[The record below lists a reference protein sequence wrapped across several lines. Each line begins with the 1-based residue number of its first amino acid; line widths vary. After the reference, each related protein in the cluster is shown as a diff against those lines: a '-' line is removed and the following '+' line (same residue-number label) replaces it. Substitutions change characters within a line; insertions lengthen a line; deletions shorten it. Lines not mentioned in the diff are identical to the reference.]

1 MLQPKIVSVR
11 PLSDCRLL
19 LTYDGEASRVF
30 DVTPYA
36 SGAWYE
42 ELLDAAYF
50 KTVRLLDGGR
60 GVEWPHG
67 QDIAPHEL
75 YELSVP
81 VA

>member
-1 MLQPKIVSVR
+1 MLQPRISSVT
-11 PLSDCRLL
+11 PLEDCRLL
-19 LTYDGEASRVF
+19 LTYDGEGPRVF
-30 DVTPYA
+30 DAAPYA
-36 SGAWYE
+36 SGPWYS

-50 KTVRLLDGGR
+50 KMVRLLDGG
-60 GVEWPHG
+60 GGIEWPHG